1 VQQATSTSAGLDEV
15 LAALLRRAPELH
27 AAAVVSYDGLPM
39 ASAMPPG
46 FDEDRVAAMSAALL
60 SLGERASEGLGRG
73 SLAQVYVEGENGAV
87 HLVGADDEA
96 VLVAVASPQAK
107 TGLVLFELRRSAR
120 DVAAVLR
127 GGDGADPLDEA
138 LSAALAGARL
148 PSDAPAPTPLV
159 PAQVGPDTAPTGAPA
174 ALRGVATAPVA
185 PAAPAA
191 PAAPVAPAAPAA
203 PAAWGPPAT
212 RPTTAPLPDP
222 LSDPLPSS
230 AAWGWVTDAQ
240 R

>member
-1 VQQATSTSAGLDEV
+1 LDQEAPVQQATSTSAGLDEV

-127 GGDGADPLDEA
+127 GGEGADPLDEA

-148 PSDAPAPTPLV
+148 PSDAPAPAPLV
-159 PAQVGPDTAPTGAPA
+159 PAQVRPDTAPTGAPA
-174 ALRGVATAPVA
+174 APPAAAPAGPVA
-185 PAAPAA
+185 PT
-191 PAAPVAPAAPAA
+191 APAA
-203 PAAWGPPAT
+203 PAAWGTPAT

>member
-1 VQQATSTSAGLDEV
+1 MQQATSTSAGLDEV

-159 PAQVGPDTAPTGAPA
+159 PAQVGPETAPTGAPA
-174 ALRGVATAPVA
+174 APRVVAAAPSVPAPAAPVAPVA

-191 PAAPVAPAAPAA
+191 
-203 PAAWGPPAT
+203 WGTPAT

-222 LSDPLPSS
+222 LSDPLPRS